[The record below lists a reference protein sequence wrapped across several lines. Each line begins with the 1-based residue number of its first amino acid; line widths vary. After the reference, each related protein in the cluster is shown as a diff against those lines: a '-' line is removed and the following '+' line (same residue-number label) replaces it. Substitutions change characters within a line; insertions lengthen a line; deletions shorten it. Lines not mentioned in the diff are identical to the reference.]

1 MYKSLIC
8 FVILVY
14 FTLFLLIGVIEEKL
28 AILHV
33 NLRMQE
39 RDSNF
44 SNSLSLLHSLDEI
57 SKIADIDVEDIS
69 FESLDDKT
77 SMFVKLLDLIF
88 AILKTI
94 CASENQMEYNKLSD
108 ISKVY
113 LRVVSLMSTVF

>member
-1 MYKSLIC
+1 
-8 FVILVY
+8 
-14 FTLFLLIGVIEEKL
+14 
-28 AILHV
+28 
-33 NLRMQE
+33 MQE
-39 RDSNF
+39 RDSKF

-69 FESLDDKT
+69 FESLHDKT

-94 CASENQMEYNKLSD
+94 CASENRMEYNKLSD

-113 LRVVSLMSTVF
+113 LRVVSFMRLSHCVLILLVTVY